1 MSQNMDNLDAM
12 AAQNYRDLEEVKV
25 VEGTGFK
32 TEHGGFKTKDEEVDQ
47 KSTKIKGQQKNVSH
61 TYNADRVV
69 GNGSFGVVFA
79 ATIAETGNIV
89 AVKKVLQDKRY
100 KNREIQIIRELY
112 HPNIIGLRH
121 AFFT

>member
-1 MSQNMDNLDAM
+1 MDNLDAM
-12 AAQNYRDLEEVKV
+12 AAQNFRELEAVKV
-25 VEGTGFK
+25 VEGTGMK
-32 TEHGGFKTKDEEVDQ
+32 AEHGGFKTKDEEYDQ
-47 KSTKIKGQQKNVSH
+47 KNNKVKGQKNISH

-100 KNREIQIIRELY
+100 KNREV
-112 HPNIIGLRH
+112 
-121 AFFT
+121 